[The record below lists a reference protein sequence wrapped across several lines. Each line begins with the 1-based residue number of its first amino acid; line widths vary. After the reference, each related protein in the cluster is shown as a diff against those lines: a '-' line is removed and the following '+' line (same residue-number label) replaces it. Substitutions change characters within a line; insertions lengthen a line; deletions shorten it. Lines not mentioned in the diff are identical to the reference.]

1 MAVPQGSSFNAILF
15 PLASLSQRVKFGRS
29 FMHRLLMAACAAATI
44 LMSGTAQAET
54 VLCPS
59 DVQVTIKP
67 SPKAAGWSYSN
78 ATAPMHLDPANPPHV
93 DPTILVC
100 YYVFA
105 SGNNAF
111 DYSQPLN
118 GRTCTTNAGNTGFEC
133 HH

>member
-1 MAVPQGSSFNAILF
+1 
-15 PLASLSQRVKFGRS
+15 
-29 FMHRLLMAACAAATI
+29 
-44 LMSGTAQAET
+44 
-54 VLCPS
+54 
-59 DVQVTIKP
+59 
-67 SPKAAGWSYSN
+67 
-78 ATAPMHLDPANPPHV
+78 MHLDPANPPHV